1 MMPFPTRLYQV
12 GHKQLYHKGP
22 GVERPVHFIHEND
35 MEAFSSPIRLDAKWL
50 HRNSDL
56 RNIAKRWYIDRC
68 LLHDVG
74 KVFMESRAY
83 FNVDQVAMCLGA
95 QSPGHYAFFRSG
107 WVAGF
112 IPAQQADTNV
122 VMLVGLYS

>member
-1 MMPFPTRLYQV
+1 MMPLPPRMYQL
-12 GHKQLYHKGP
+12 GHEQLYHKRL

-35 MEAFSSPIRLDAKWL
+35 METFSSPIRLTTKWL
-50 HRNSDL
+50 HGNNDL
-56 RNIAKRWYIDRC
+56 GNVAKRWYIDRC

-95 QSPGHYAFFRSG
+95 QSPGHYALFRSR

-112 IPAQQADTNV
+112 IPAHQADTNV
-122 VMLVGLYS
+122 VLPVGLYS